1 MRPDKVLRLAAVA
14 TAVSAVLATA
24 CDSGVAPAQLQ
35 LQLSAAPSSIPA
47 NGTSIVTA
55 QLTNTRGQ
63 AMSGV
68 LLEWSN
74 SLAQLEL
81 TGSATDSSGRNS
93 ATLRGEGTAGV
104 AVVTAR
110 VVGSTERSQVQV
122 RVGLD

>member
-1 MRPDKVLRLAAVA
+1 MRHDKVLRLAAVA
-14 TAVSAVLATA
+14 TAVFAAVAA
-24 CDSGVAPAQLQ
+24 GCDSGVAPAQVQ

-47 NGTSIVTA
+47 NGTSIITA

-63 AMSGV
+63 ALSGV

>member
-14 TAVSAVLATA
+14 TAVFAVLATA

-35 LQLSAAPSSIPA
+35 LQLSAAPNSIPV
-47 NGTSIVTA
+47 NGTSIITA

-93 ATLRGEGTAGV
+93 ATLRGEGTAGL
-104 AVVTAR
+104 AIVTAR